1 MGVIYMYNPNSS
13 QPSDVATRVPAM
25 NFISQLLNLSALLL
39 FLFRSLGEFFFYP
52 TQVLGWVIIIFW
64 ACDADSR
71 RPRCR
76 KCQVRQ

>member
-1 MGVIYMYNPNSS
+1 MFSIFNFLSVRGVMGVIYMYNPNSS

-52 TQVLGWVIIIFW
+52 TQVLGWVIIIF
-64 ACDADSR
+64 
-71 RPRCR
+71 
-76 KCQVRQ
+76 